1 MMRKSF
7 CAPDLRR
14 KLIQNGQI
22 GSRSGRTNW
31 ELKVTYADIGII
43 KTILDVGTS
52 VILHNSVHDKMVYV
66 DFWLKMKYLM
76 RHAGRLERGLGRFGY
91 ICIPEDCIRTCSHH
105 RRTKFDIDKF
115 SMCSQTNKKFLP
127 TSRLLSVS
135 LRRCVARHKFGFHR

>member
-1 MMRKSF
+1 MRKSF

-66 DFWLKMKYLM
+66 DF
-76 RHAGRLERGLGRFGY
+76 
-91 ICIPEDCIRTCSHH
+91 
-105 RRTKFDIDKF
+105 
-115 SMCSQTNKKFLP
+115 
-127 TSRLLSVS
+127 
-135 LRRCVARHKFGFHR
+135 